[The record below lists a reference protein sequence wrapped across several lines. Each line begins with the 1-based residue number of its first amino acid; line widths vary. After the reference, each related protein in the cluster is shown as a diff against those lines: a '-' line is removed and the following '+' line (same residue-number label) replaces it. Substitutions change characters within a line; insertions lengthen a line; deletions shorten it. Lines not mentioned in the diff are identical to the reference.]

1 MSMISDLVERLR
13 TEAKSMGT
21 YGTDYM
27 ATLLTRS
34 ADTIEMLSEKARE
47 PKRGEWVDDDFVGQY
62 RCSECDYYAI
72 DEYDY
77 CPNCG
82 AEMREREGE

>member
-1 MSMISDLVERLR
+1 MVSGANSDEHQAWYKADDVYKAL
-13 TEAKSMGT
+13 EAIP
-21 YGTDYM
+21 
-27 ATLLTRS
+27 
-34 ADTIEMLSEKARE
+34 TIE

-72 DEYDY
+72 DEYDF

-82 AEMREREGE
+82 ADMHKESE